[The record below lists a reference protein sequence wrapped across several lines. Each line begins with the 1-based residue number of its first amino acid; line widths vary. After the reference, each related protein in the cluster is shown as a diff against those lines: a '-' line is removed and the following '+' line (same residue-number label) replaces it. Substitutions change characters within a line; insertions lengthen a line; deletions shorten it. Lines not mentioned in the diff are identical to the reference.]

1 MGKHI
6 FLNDFSKNVFVWLFF
21 DDFFQNKYLLFI

>member
-6 FLNDFSKNVFVWLFF
+6 FLNDFFKNVFVWLFF
-21 DDFFQNKYLLFI
+21 DDFFQN